1 MTEPVRNTDD
11 HDFDLSLDE
20 AAILAVAAD
29 EATGEFCITRPYG
42 KPWGAERSTV
52 KQLEVRG
59 LMAFKSDGRTP
70 LTRDYLRISQITEM
84 GRTASSRVRADDSPP
99 SDGEQRA

>member
-1 MTEPVRNTDD
+1 MTEPARNTDD

-20 AAILAVAAD
+20 AAILAVAAG
-29 EATGEFCITRPYG
+29 EATGEFRITRPYG

-59 LMAFKSDGRTP
+59 LMAFKSDGRVP
-70 LTRDYLRISQITEM
+70 LTRDYLRISQITEI
-84 GRTASSRVRADDSPP
+84 GRTASSRVCAAPK
-99 SDGEQRA
+99 